1 MLVVV
6 EVSCLE
12 KSPGPILLKAI
23 KVNSDFTWTVTYQG
37 NLVTSNCEVWQE
49 FPILINTGKFVAPIM
64 SLI

>member
-12 KSPGPILLKAI
+12 KSPGPILHKAI

-37 NLVTSNCEVWQE
+37 NLVTNNCELLQE
-49 FPILINTGKFVAPIM
+49 LF
-64 SLI
+64 